1 VAQKNG
7 SGVAN
12 GAGAASGH
20 TLSRFDGDLGEFR
33 RIVLE
38 MGERV
43 VSQVMLASDAL
54 AACDIAKARKVLHD
68 HRAIRDLDIDALQA
82 NARLYAVHQPVARDL
97 RFVLTLSRA
106 VYDLER
112 IDGEAVRLAEIAEG
126 LYEYQPSV
134 RECTILEDVERIAVM
149 AIDRLRRALQALEL
163 EDVKLA
169 ASVALDNKD
178 VEHQFNSSLRRLA
191 TFIMED
197 PRNIRWVIDATIG
210 IKTMERVADHAGSI
224 ARNIIYS
231 VTGKDV
237 RHVSLVNLEQG

>member
-1 VAQKNG
+1 MTQNNG
-7 SGVAN
+7 SG
-12 GAGAASGH
+12 AATGH
-20 TLSRFDGDLGEFR
+20 TLSRFDGDLGQFR

-38 MGERV
+38 LGERV
-43 VSQVMLASDAL
+43 VAQVLL
-54 AACDIAKARKVLHD
+54 AAEALGECDVAKARKVIND

-112 IDGEAVRLAEIAEG
+112 IGGEAVRLADIAEG
-126 LYEYQPSV
+126 LYEYQPTV
-134 RECTILEDVERIAVM
+134 RECAILDDVGRIASLAV
-149 AIDRLRRALQALEL
+149 DRLRRAMQALAD

-169 ASVALDNKD
+169 AAVALDNKE
-178 VEHQFNSSLRRLA
+178 VEQQFKGALRRLA

-210 IKTMERVADHAGSI
+210 VKSMERVADHASSI

-237 RHVSLVNLEQG
+237 RHVNLVNLENC

>member
-1 VAQKNG
+1 MTQNNG
-7 SGVAN
+7 SG
-12 GAGAASGH
+12 AATGH
-20 TLSRFDGDLGEFR
+20 TLSRFDGDLGQFR
-33 RIVLE
+33 RIVLD

-43 VSQVMLASDAL
+43 VAQVLL
-54 AACDIAKARKVLHD
+54 AAEALGECDVAKARKVIND

-112 IDGEAVRLAEIAEG
+112 IGGEAVRLADIAEG
-126 LYEYQPSV
+126 LYEYQPTV
-134 RECTILEDVERIAVM
+134 RECAILDDVGRIASLAV
-149 AIDRLRRALQALEL
+149 DRLRRAMQALAD
-163 EDVKLA
+163 EDVRLA
-169 ASVALDNKD
+169 ASVALDNKE
-178 VEHQFNSSLRRLA
+178 VEQQFKGALRRLA

-210 IKTMERVADHAGSI
+210 VKSMERVADHASSI

-231 VTGKDV
+231 ITGKDV
-237 RHVSLVNLEQG
+237 RHVNLVNLENC